1 MKSYVKLK
9 IIQVLI
15 LIGFFGCSEK
25 EKVVSAN
32 EDTGPISITTTNVN
46 VADFYFDLNNNS
58 EAGET
63 ESWHV
68 AVKTEGDYNM
78 PSIFFHEEMKI
89 AVYEDLVFD
98 ELSTIPETF
107 NSDIQM
113 DHATFRYEGSNEI
126 LSYNIEVHKVG
137 VTNPNCVY
145 VMKDEQSDKSY
156 KIQFIEYISGVTV
169 FQYDEL

>member
-9 IIQVLI
+9 IIQILI
-15 LIGFFGCSEK
+15 LIGFYGCSEK
-25 EKVVSAN
+25 EKVVSSN

-78 PSIFFHEEMKI
+78 PSIFFHDEMKV
-89 AVYEDLVFD
+89 AVYESLVFE
-98 ELSTIPETF
+98 ELLTIPETF
-107 NSDIQM
+107 NSDIQI
-113 DHATFRYEGSNEI
+113 DHVTFRYEGLNEI
-126 LSYNIEVHKVG
+126 LSYNIEVHKVA
-137 VTNPNCVY
+137 VTNPDYVY
-145 VMKDEQSDKSY
+145 VMRDEQVNKLY

-169 FQYDEL
+169 FQYEEL